1 MSTFMNTVSATTYVV
16 PVDESTSEQ
25 RGTAE
30 KAAAEQASP
39 SQPLPGSSISLSAL
53 WRLLEDCN
61 KEVAEALSQTGAA
74 NSEAKKSLIDIQRD
88 STVAS
93 IRKQSEEL
101 QEQQKANKKRGIFAK
116 IGMALG
122 VLAAVVS
129 AVVTFGATAAAVAVA
144 VVAVTLAVLPAVVD
158 KVLEKCGVPEEKRSK
173 IRMGLE
179 IGCAIAGLLIAF
191 NPAKLLSG
199 LGTAASKVLPKAVT
213 KAATEAAE
221 FAAKAASSAAKAAT
235 TAASKAASTAAAKAS
250 SVISK
255 LESFSSKMSEMLTML
270 KSFSKNPLISK
281 AKNMLDDVLEKIQ
294 DLAKSEKMA
303 TRGARLAQATEVT
316 STASDIVG
324 AGFGIK
330 SSKIAAD
337 MEKAQAEQDALQ
349 TAIQQILLMLSQAM
363 RAVTHAFETLFDLNK
378 AHRDFNDK
386 MISIHM

>member
-1 MSTFMNTVSATTYVV
+1 MSTLMNNPTVSATTYVA
-16 PVDESTSEQ
+16 PADYSTSEQ
-25 RGTAE
+25 AGTAE

-39 SQPLPGSSISLSAL
+39 NQPLPGSSVTLSAL
-53 WRLLEDCN
+53 WRLLEESN
-61 KEVAEALSQTGAA
+61 KKVAEALSQTGAA

-144 VVAVTLAVLPAVVD
+144 VVAVTLAVLPTVVD

-199 LGTAASKVLPKAVT
+199 LGTAASKVLPNAVTKAAT

-221 FAAKAASSAAKAAT
+221 LASKV
-235 TAASKAASTAAAKAS
+235 ASKAASTAANAANKAS